1 MDNVQLAERYM
12 PLAESMARS
21 RSRNLPANVTLD
33 EVRSAAFYG
42 LSDAASRYEPDRGVP
57 FVSYAKIRIAG
68 EISEFFRGVSYDH
81 TEPEDAACECVRSA
95 LDTEDFFDFVCSR
108 LGDEDGKLL
117 RMYYLD
123 GRSLKE
129 VGIIRGVSESRVSQ
143 ILKDCHRRLKKSL
156 KKGVWT

>member
-1 MDNVQLAERYM
+1 M

-21 RSRNLPANVTLD
+21 RSRSLPANVTLD

-42 LSDAASRYEPDRGVP
+42 LSDAAFRYDPERGVP
-57 FVSYAKIRIAG
+57 FSSYAKIRISG

-81 TEPEDAACECVRSA
+81 KEPEDMACGEPDRSV
-95 LDTEDFFDFVCSR
+95 DTVDFFDFVCSE
-108 LGDEDGKLL
+108 LNEKDGKLV

-129 VGIIRGVSESRVSQ
+129 AGEARGVSESRASQ
-143 ILKDCHRRLKKSL
+143 ILKDCHRKIKRRL
-156 KKGVWT
+156 KKGV